1 MDIVEWDAMVE
12 LTSERFQR
20 LVIEFCAGCRA
31 GAGQA
36 SVAVVQAGSI
46 VTTLLQHRQEGHVKK
61 GNSHTLTGDCS

>member
-1 MDIVEWDAMVE
+1 MDIVEWDAVVE
-12 LTSERFQR
+12 LTSERFH

-46 VTTLLQHRQEGHVKK
+46 VAALLQHRQEGHMKK
-61 GNSHTLTGDCS
+61 GSSHTLTGDCS

>member
-1 MDIVEWDAMVE
+1 MDIIERGAVVE
-12 LTSERFQR
+12 LTSERFH

-46 VTTLLQHRQEGHVKK
+46 VTTLLQHRQEEHVKK